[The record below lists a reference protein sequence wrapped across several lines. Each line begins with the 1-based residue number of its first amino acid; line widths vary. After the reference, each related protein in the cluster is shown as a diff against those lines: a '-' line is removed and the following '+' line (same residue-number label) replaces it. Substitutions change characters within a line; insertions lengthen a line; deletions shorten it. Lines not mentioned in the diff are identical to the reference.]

1 MPKTSFPP
9 TDLDRRIGANV
20 RRVRRAQSL
29 NQAALAARIGA
40 SQQKI
45 HMLESGRTR
54 AVLNELV
61 ELARALETPF
71 SEIVPVAE
79 IEAQLQSERETQ
91 ARTRL
96 AGIEGGSWRLDDE
109 QS

>member
-20 RRVRRAQSL
+20 RLVRRAQSL

-96 AGIEGGSWRLDDE
+96 AGVELALAG
-109 QS
+109 